1 MKILKRIIDLFIQV
15 EESRPLNEDDLTNF
29 VARHEGLRL
38 ICYADPAGVPTI
50 GYGHTRTVSLSDVG
64 KKIITR
70 DEALR
75 LLREDLAAAKHAAAA
90 ITGLS
95 EGDIFIGVTS
105 FIFNLGP
112 GALHGKSTQIGRHL
126 LNQDYEKAAEGMK
139 RYVYAGGRRLR
150 GLVRRR
156 EEEASLVWKS
166 PEKTL

>member
-1 MKILKRIIDLFIQV
+1 MILKRIIDAFIKV
-15 EESRPLNEDDLTNF
+15 EESRPLNEDTLTTF

-38 ICYADPAGVPTI
+38 ICYADPVGVPTI
-50 GYGHTRTVSLSDVG
+50 GYGHTRTVSLADIG
-64 KKIITR
+64 RKIITR

-95 EGDIFIGVTS
+95 SGPVFIGVTS

-126 LNQDYEKAAEGMK
+126 LDGNYEAAAEGMK

-150 GLVRRR
+150 GLVKRRT
-156 EEEASLVWKS
+156 EEADLVWKS

>member
-1 MKILKRIIDLFIQV
+1 MLIKRIIDAFIQV

-38 ICYADPAGVPTI
+38 VCYMDPAGVPTI
-50 GYGHTRTVSLSDVG
+50 GYGHTRTVTLADVG

-75 LLREDLAAAKHAAAA
+75 LLKDDLAAAKHAAAA

-95 EGDIFIGVTS
+95 SGPVFIGVTS

-112 GALHGKSTQIGRHL
+112 GALHGKSTQVGYHL
-126 LNQDYEKAAEGMK
+126 LMKDYEKAAEGMK

-156 EEEASLVWKS
+156 EEEASLVF
-166 PEKTL
+166 KTKD

>member
-1 MKILKRIIDLFIQV
+1 MKILKRIIDAFIKV
-15 EESRPLNEDDLTNF
+15 EESRPLNEDDLTTF

-64 KKIITR
+64 RKIITR

-75 LLREDLAAAKHAAAA
+75 LLKEDLAAAKHAAAA
-90 ITGLS
+90 ITGLGS
-95 EGDIFIGVTS
+95 GDVFIGVTS

-112 GALHGKSTQIGRHL
+112 GALHGKSTEIGRHL
-126 LNQDYEKAAEGMK
+126 LNQDYEKAADGMK

-156 EEEASLVWKS
+156 EEEANLVF
-166 PEKTL
+166 KTKD

>member
-1 MKILKRIIDLFIQV
+1 MILKRIIDAFIQV

-70 DEALR
+70 DETLR
-75 LLREDLAAAKHAAAA
+75 LLRDDLAAAKHAAAA

-95 EGDIFIGVTS
+95 SGPVFIGVTS

-112 GALHGKSTQIGRHL
+112 GALHGKSTQVGYHL
-126 LNQDYEKAAEGMK
+126 LMKDYEKAAEGMK

-156 EEEASLVWKS
+156 EEEASLVF
-166 PEKTL
+166 KTED

>member
-1 MKILKRIIDLFIQV
+1 MKILKRIIDLFTQV
-15 EESRPLNEDDLTNF
+15 EESRPLNSDDLTTF

-38 ICYADPAGVPTI
+38 ICYEDPAGVATI
-50 GYGHTRTVSLSDVG
+50 GYGHTRTVGPSDIG

-70 DEALR
+70 SQAIAL
-75 LLREDLAAAKHAAAA
+75 LVEDLRPAKHAAAA

-95 EGDIFIGVTS
+95 SGPIFIGVTS

-126 LNQDYEKAAEGMK
+126 IEGDYKSASEGMK

-150 GLVRRR
+150 GLVKRR
-156 EEEASLVWKS
+156 EEEANLVWKS